1 VQHLAFA
8 TDDIF
13 ATAARL
19 AENGFESL
27 PIPEAY
33 FAEIAAEFG
42 LQPEF
47 VARLRA
53 ANVLYDQDQRGGRYL
68 QLYSRPYGDGFFFEV
83 IERRGGYNGYGARNA
98 AYRTAAQKRLS
109 GQALLRRS
117 TAGANG

>member
-13 ATAARL
+13 ATAERL
-19 AENGFESL
+19 TENGFESL
-27 PIPEAY
+27 PIPDAY
-33 FAEIAAEFG
+33 FIEIAAEFG

-53 ANVLYDQDQRGGRYL
+53 ANVLYDQDLRGGMYL

-98 AYRTAAQKRLS
+98 GYRTAAQKRLLA
-109 GQALLRRS
+109 QAKLLHS
-117 TAGANG
+117 TAGHD